1 MDYVERVN
9 RFLKMIEES
18 EKKSNLTQEEM
29 EKLKADGRER
39 DKLENLYNEKFPD
52 YPLAALHNM
61 DLTDEEICVELKK
74 CLETNTDWWTLRG
87 DVYRDDVDY

>member
-1 MDYVERVN
+1 MYNKGDEYAIPFERI
-9 RFLKMIEES
+9 IELAK
-18 EKKSNLTQEEM
+18 EKPSLTMEEQAAW
-29 EKLKADGRER
+29 KER
-39 DKLENLYNEKFPD
+39 LHLEALYNEKFPD